1 MNPTDVDDDAI
12 AAVCAAELRD
22 GFADYNA
29 RFRAITQRAQRH
41 FEQRAFGAAHA
52 DTVARLELYEVC
64 IAAAQRRLEQLL
76 GTRRTDRALWHRIRE
91 HFARAI
97 ADLLDQEL
105 NKTYFNTLTRRF
117 FRTRG
122 VAADIEFVALG
133 IEPTDHITHPVARHS
148 YAVFEDLTR
157 TCRRLLDDF
166 KFDVPYAHAD
176 ICAAGIAQAL
186 RERLASWAPDAQTPV
201 QISAIELL
209 ETVFY
214 RERRAYLVGRVFG
227 VERVSPLVI
236 ALVNDADGDGSYGI
250 RADAVLTER
259 EHVALVFGYAR
270 SYFQADLPTVG
281 DAVVFLH
288 TLLPRKPVDE
298 FYTVLG
304 RAKQGKTERY
314 RHFFRHLAAQHDER
328 FVHAEGERG
337 MVMAVFT
344 LPSYPLVFKVIRDRF
359 AYPKES
365 VRAEVMDKYALVF
378 NHDRA
383 GRLVDAQEF
392 RWLRF
397 PLRQFAPALLEELL
411 GSCAETATLDGDHVV
426 LAHCYVERRLRPL
439 NLFLREAPPEA
450 ALHAVLDYGQ
460 AIKDL
465 AGSNVFPGDLVLKN
479 FGVGRHGRVTFY
491 DYDELCLV
499 SECRFRE
506 LPDDGDGGVA
516 ADSFY
521 VGPHDV
527 FPEQFPRF
535 LGLSEPLRSALL
547 AAHGEIF
554 TMRWWHDLQQQLGDG
569 HRVDLPPYPAHTRLV
584 VPGEPFGVSAGHS
597 AAGAR
602 DALC

>member
-1 MNPTDVDDDAI
+1 MNASANAATAGDDAI
-12 AAVCAAELRD
+12 AAICANELRE

-29 RFRAITQRAQRH
+29 RFRAITQRARRH
-41 FEQRAFGAAHA
+41 FESRDFSAAHA

-64 IAAAQRRLEQLL
+64 VAAAQRRLEQLL
-76 GTRRTDRALWHRIRE
+76 GTRRTDRALWRRIRAK
-91 HFARAI
+91 FAAAI

-105 NKTYFNTLTRRF
+105 NKTYYNTLTRRF
-117 FRTRG
+117 FRTHG
-122 VAADIEFVALG
+122 VAADIEFVALD
-133 IEPTDHITHPVARHS
+133 IEPTDAITHPVARHS
-148 YAVFEDLTR
+148 YAVFGDLAR
-157 TCRRLLDDF
+157 TCQRVLDDF
-166 KFDVPYAHAD
+166 KFDVPYAHGAL
-176 ICAAGIAQAL
+176 CAARIAQAL
-186 RERLASWAPDAQTPV
+186 TERLAGWAPDADTPV

-227 VERVSPLVI
+227 VERIAPLVI
-236 ALVNDADGDGSYGI
+236 ALVNDGDGGI

-259 EHVALVFGYAR
+259 AHVALVFGYAR

-281 DAVVFLH
+281 DAVVFLR
-288 TLLPRKPVDE
+288 TLLPNKPVDE
-298 FYTVLG
+298 FYTMLG

-314 RHFFRHLAAQHDER
+314 RHFFRHLAAHPHEN
-328 FVHAEGERG
+328 FEHAAGERG
-337 MVMAVFT
+337 MVMLVFT
-344 LPSYPLVFKVIRDRF
+344 LPSYPLVFKLIRDRF

-365 VRAEVMDKYALVF
+365 VRDEVMEKYSLVF
-378 NHDRA
+378 RHDRG

-397 PLRQFAPALLEELL
+397 PRTQFAPALLEELL
-411 GSCAETATLDGDHVV
+411 GSCRETVSVDGDDLVI
-426 LAHCYVERRLRPL
+426 AHCYVERRLRPL
-439 NLFLREAPPEA
+439 NLYVREADADA
-450 ALHAVLDYGQ
+450 ARAAILDYGQ
-460 AIKDL
+460 AIRDL

-506 LPDDGDGGVA
+506 LPDGD
-516 ADSFY
+516 DEHHQNDTYY

-535 LGLSEPLRSALL
+535 LGLDERLRDALM

-554 TMRWWHDLQQQLGDG
+554 TMRWWHDLQQALRAG
-569 HRVDLPPYPAHTRLV
+569 HRVDVPPYPPWTRLAV
-584 VPGEPFGVSAGHS
+584 AN
-597 AAGAR
+597 AR
-602 DALC
+602 PDAPP